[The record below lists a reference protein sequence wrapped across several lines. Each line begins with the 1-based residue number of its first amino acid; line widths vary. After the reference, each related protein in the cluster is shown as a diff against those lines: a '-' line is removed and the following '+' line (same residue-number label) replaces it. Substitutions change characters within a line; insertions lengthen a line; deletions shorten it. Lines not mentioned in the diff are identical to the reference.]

1 MYINPFVAGVLATL
15 FAELVA
21 LVIGTVIINARGG
34 DDDEI

>member
-1 MYINPFVAGVLATL
+1 MYINPFVAGILVTL

-21 LVIGTVIINARGG
+21 LVIGTVIINIRR

>member
-1 MYINPFVAGVLATL
+1 MYINPFVAGILVTL

-21 LVIGTVIINARGG
+21 LVIGTIIINIRR